1 MSDALLKPEF
11 VCKTSLVVVSFAFF
25 FRGSVRA
32 MIYISIFSRHQSK
45 CPLYTFPLLLVNA
58 QKSLFTTKTR
68 HLSNRLQSRPAKNS
82 LNTLL
87 GILFSILVIYPKP
100 LCQTLWF
107 VRVIEILRT
116 CAYTNAEF
124 VGRGR
129 DVFAASGHVLGAYR
143 CNVQLEQREGG
154 QKREALHLSRL

>member
-32 MIYISIFSRHQSK
+32 MIYISISYATKVSTVHVPIVTGEHTKKFVH
-45 CPLYTFPLLLVNA
+45 YENETFKQQAPEQA
-58 QKSLFTTKTR
+58 R
-68 HLSNRLQSRPAKNS
+68 ENS
-82 LNTLL
+82 LNALL

-129 DVFAASGHVLGAYR
+129 DVFAASGHVLGSYR
-143 CNVQLEQREGG
+143 CSVQLEQREGG